1 MDANCTNTK
10 GSFHCTC
17 HTGYSGDGVICNG
30 NLYIFGISE
39 NKYRTVPTVSISAKL
54 TNMAETVNCLCLK
67 YIQWSIR
74 YDEHFSVCF
83 PLSDID
89 ECFPEQI
96 SDDYNH
102 LAHNCHADA
111 NCSNTK
117 GSFHCMC
124 HTGYS
129 GDGVTCIGKI
139 NLWLHKIVQ
148 KRLIIPHY
156 I

>member
-1 MDANCTNTK
+1 MPTAPTPKDHSTARVIRDTLEME
-10 GSFHCTC
+10 SFVTVTC
-17 HTGYSGDGVICNG
+17 IY
-30 NLYIFGISE
+30 LEFQKISTE
-39 NKYRTVPTVSISAKL
+39 PTVSISAKL

-67 YIQWSIR
+67 YIQCSIR
-74 YDEHFSVCF
+74 YDEHFSIYF

-96 SDDYNH
+96 SHDYHH

-129 GDGVTCIGKI
+129 GDGVSCIGKI
-139 NLWLHKIVQ
+139 NL
-148 KRLIIPHY
+148 
-156 I
+156 